1 MRMYSAKYGY
11 LQIIFVMHDLH
22 KGAPASV
29 VGLANHGSHTSV
41 YIPIHTGAKHTLINI
56 IGFDGFELRTT
67 YFSLA

>member
-41 YIPIHTGAKHTLINI
+41 YIPVHTGATHTHTN
-56 IGFDGFELRTT
+56 
-67 YFSLA
+67 

>member
-22 KGAPASV
+22 NGAPASV

-41 YIPIHTGAKHTLINI
+41 YIPIHTGATHT
-56 IGFDGFELRTT
+56 R
-67 YFSLA
+67 